1 MEGKNHKK
9 KLAQVQQQAKPPSA
23 TSFKCELCDVFC
35 SNKDAYEAHMRGAK
49 HLKTVNLHR
58 RLGKPIPPMSSTVT
72 TTEGTVQVTG
82 PRITFVG
89 GKKLS
94 STGLAPDIVQSG
106 DEVSVYPPGAQL
118 SKSAKAALSECTF
131 IHH

>member
-1 MEGKNHKK
+1 MKMHMDGKNHKK
-9 KLAQVQQQAKPPSA
+9 KLAQVQQQQANPPS
-23 TSFKCELCDVFC
+23 TSSFKCELCDVIC

-58 RLGKPIPPMSSTVT
+58 RLGKPIPPMTSAVATSKGV
-72 TTEGTVQVTG
+72 VQVTG

-94 STGLAPDIVQSG
+94 STGLVPSTNPSG
-106 DEVSVYPPGAQL
+106 DEIVVYPAGAEL
-118 SKSAKAALSECTF
+118 SKSAKAALGK
-131 IHH
+131 